1 MLNSLKFHVYMATSV
16 VKIFPINFV
25 PILPSAVKEYADV
38 FEFLVDDFLFY
49 IQLTES
55 MYLQNLPMP
64 SGIPLNTHPPS
75 IHNLIY

>member
-1 MLNSLKFHVYMATSV
+1 MLNSLKFHVYMPTSV

-25 PILPSAVKEYADV
+25 PILPAVKEYADV
-38 FEFLVDDFLFY
+38 FEFLDFLFY